1 MCQPLL
7 RQVQLRQVHVLRH
20 VLHYTIQLRTVLV
33 HYYIHVLLYTTT
45 YISYESS
52 NQGLFPLRKMVVI
65 RLVLEDCTRVP
76 DSNLYRLAGNDWP
89 ETRSASLVSQ
99 SRVSMSNT
107 VLVTGTDS

>member
-7 RQVQLRQVHVLRH
+7 RQVLLRQVHVRH

-65 RLVLEDCTRVP
+65 RLVLDDCTHVEP
-76 DSNLYRLAGNDWP
+76 YRY
-89 ETRSASLVSQ
+89 
-99 SRVSMSNT
+99 M
-107 VLVTGTDS
+107 